1 MDSSIPVTIDRDC
14 PRSISLWAALRR
26 QTKTPNPSCCLRVD
40 FAGLCNRCIS
50 IWIIFWNRFGVYF
63 RFGKQPLRASR
74 VFCRWSTY
82 LGSRNY
88 SGRMANPA
96 FAARPP
102 VLTDAI
108 QSEAL
113 PHAALTCGKH
123 NPPAPNRSPIS
134 LMNIQLRARQRSR
147 ARPPGIIRHPEQGQ
161 AAKRQTLALGGNSPP
176 DRICTGVQSKRTKH
190 PRRIDVHASREL
202 SGRRAAA
209 DRTKPS
215 SSSTRTAVAPEHGCE
230 SDNKGTARSLPFL
243 V

>member
-1 MDSSIPVTIDRDC
+1 LRRDSREKILIVGCADNVRGSNGNARKVASRSMDSSIPVTIDRDC
-14 PRSISLWAALRR
+14 PRSISLWAALRC

-50 IWIIFWNRFGVYF
+50 IGIIFWNGFGVYF

-96 FAARPP
+96 FAARLP

-108 QSEAL
+108 QTEAL
-113 PHAALTCGKH
+113 PHAALSCRKH

-134 LMNIQLRARQRSR
+134 LMNIELRARQRSR
-147 ARPPGIIRHPEQGQ
+147 ARPPGIIPPFRAGLNGKKSSLRARRQF
-161 AAKRQTLALGGNSPP
+161 AA
-176 DRICTGVQSKRTKH
+176 
-190 PRRIDVHASREL
+190 
-202 SGRRAAA
+202 
-209 DRTKPS
+209 
-215 SSSTRTAVAPEHGCE
+215 
-230 SDNKGTARSLPFL
+230 
-243 V
+243 